1 MIDSLFILGE
11 DKQIV
16 IEKHWKSIVD
26 RSVLEPFFAALSE
39 SVDSTNVPPVLESG
53 DYTLI
58 PVKEDNLFF
67 VSAMRSENSPLMVV
81 EFTNK
86 IIALIKAYIGSVTE
100 VKIRSNFSV
109 VYQLLDE
116 VADFGVPVITEPSI
130 MTSLIMMP
138 TMMNKALNFV
148 TKVAGLNE
156 EDTWLPG
163 TTNNNVNWRRPDL
176 KYGHNEIKF
185 FIIEYINATVSSKG
199 KICDC
204 SVYGTL
210 RVQSHLSGMPQ
221 VVAAF
226 TGLEGIDGVFLHSC
240 VDRVRYRTSRTLQFV
255 PLDGVFDVMKYSVK
269 GVKAPELNFYCRPSM
284 SWTRGENGVWGTLE
298 VTVGGR
304 PKKNSEGNPV
314 VAEDVRVEIL
324 LPASATGANITTSTG
339 KMVFNQE
346 EKKITWVL
354 GNVRKEDMATM
365 KGPVYLAPG
374 ATVPK
379 ASLMTKLHFVQL
391 ESNLSGLSVS
401 KVTAERVKGDYNMS
415 SKVFKQ
421 LEAGDYDIQ
430 M

>member
-1 MIDSLFILGE
+1 M
-11 DKQIV
+11 
-16 IEKHWKSIVD
+16 
-26 RSVLEPFFAALSE
+26 
-39 SVDSTNVPPVLESG
+39 
-53 DYTLI
+53 
-58 PVKEDNLFF
+58 
-67 VSAMRSENSPLMVV
+67 
-81 EFTNK
+81 
-86 IIALIKAYIGSVTE
+86 
-100 VKIRSNFSV
+100 
-109 VYQLLDE
+109 
-116 VADFGVPVITEPSI
+116 
-130 MTSLIMMP
+130 
-138 TMMNKALNFV
+138 
-148 TKVAGLNE
+148 
-156 EDTWLPG
+156 
-163 TTNNNVNWRRPDL
+163 NWRRPDL

-185 FIIEYINATVSSKG
+185 FIIEYINATVSSSPFPYHVISRKG

-204 SVYGTL
+204 SAYGTL

-374 ATVPK
+374 ATVP
-379 ASLMTKLHFVQL
+379 
-391 ESNLSGLSVS
+391 SGRGVD
-401 KVTAERVKGDYNMS
+401 A
-415 SKVFKQ
+415 
-421 LEAGDYDIQ
+421 
-430 M
+430 